1 MVVARF
7 HRGRAAVEAPR
18 RSRCCRPN
26 PACKRIGVTPEFAHG
41 LPTSHV
47 TGDRAR
53 HPGGWSPGSLQ
64 PAGRGRARRD
74 MPSAGWPAR
83 IAGMSRTARQ
93 WVGAV
98 ALLALVAAMV
108 YFAMQRDTGITVIL
122 VAVVLLAAVAGAI
135 LVSRKE

>member
-1 MVVARF
+1 
-7 HRGRAAVEAPR
+7 
-18 RSRCCRPN
+18 
-26 PACKRIGVTPEFAHG
+26 
-41 LPTSHV
+41 
-47 TGDRAR
+47 
-53 HPGGWSPGSLQ
+53 
-64 PAGRGRARRD
+64 
-74 MPSAGWPAR
+74 
-83 IAGMSRTARQ
+83 MSRTARQ